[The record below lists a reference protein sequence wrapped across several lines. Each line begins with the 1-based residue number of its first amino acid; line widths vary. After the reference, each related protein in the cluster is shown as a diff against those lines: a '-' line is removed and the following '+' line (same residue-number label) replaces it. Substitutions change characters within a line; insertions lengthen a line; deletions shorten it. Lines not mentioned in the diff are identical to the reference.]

1 MIRRALIYCFVICF
15 ILIKNNLYAQ
25 TSNYRSY
32 SIAYTSDTL
41 LIDTLSINRK
51 SFKVVC
57 GTLEL
62 QDDVYYLDA
71 ISAKLKLFTTCSD
84 SLRLEYRVFDMM
96 FDGEFKRKD
105 TTLIFKN
112 NLEQRNSFLYSA
124 VNKRTD
130 FFGSSIQKS
139 GSISRGISFG
149 NNQDLSVNSS
159 LNLQLAGDIAPNLK
173 LLASVSD
180 DNIPI
185 QPDGNT
191 NKLQEFDQIFIQ
203 IYNEKFKVIAG
214 DFWLENPTGH
224 FLTYRKRAQG
234 LFSQYAF
241 SNKENTNWIIQG
253 AGALSKGKF
262 ARNVI
267 QGTESNQ
274 GPYRLRG
281 NENEPFIIVLGGTER
296 VYLDGKLLERGQEY
310 DYTINY
316 NTSEVTFTTRNLI
329 TKDSRVVVEFQ
340 YSDQN
345 YARSLFQAS
354 ANYKSDKLDYWFN
367 VYSEQDAKNQSLQQD
382 LSLADKKLLSE
393 VGDSVLQ
400 ARVNSIDS
408 VGYNEQQ
415 VLYKLENVNGY
426 DSVLIYSVH
435 PDSAIYRA
443 VFTQVGPNEGNY
455 IFDRFTAV
463 GRVYK
468 WVEPIAGIPQGNFI
482 PAQLLLSPKRRRM
495 ISSGVNY
502 RFAENFVLTTEV
514 STTNND
520 QNTFSRK
527 DKNNDNAFGNRT
539 RLTGEIKLGKTDSSL
554 WSFIT
559 DTEIEYRTAFFSEIE
574 RYRTVEFDRDWN
586 IRDKTFV
593 GQQFLAQTEASFK
606 HKQKGNIS
614 TQAQSFNLGSAY
626 AGRRACF
633 SGNWRGENGFS
644 ANWESS
650 YLNAKTITE
659 QNTYLRHKIDI
670 NQNLGFI
677 KVGFVDDH
685 ELNQFVT
692 SDILFTNSYQWYDWK
707 AYIKQG
713 DSVANGFS
721 LFYRERYDNKSDS
734 LRLKSAAIAKHFGA
748 SYDWISNKF
757 IKLNVLGSY
766 RTLEIKDST
775 LINQTPE
782 NTVIGRADYSLKLWK
797 GALTNTTFYEIGSGL
812 ELRKEFLY
820 FQVNSGQGVYTWIDY
835 NGDGVKDLNEFEVAQ
850 FADQAD
856 YIRIFTPSNEYVKTF
871 SNEFNQSIFWKP
883 ERIWSN
889 KTGVLNVLARF
900 SNQTRFRI
908 TRKTGEAVVENYN
921 PFRGEI
927 ADTSLISSSS
937 SIRNTLFFNRIN
949 AIFGL
954 DYVFQNAASKT
965 LLANGFDARNTA
977 FNQVNLRW
985 NIAKKFTLKA
995 TLENGNKEVLA
1006 DYTSGRNY
1014 AISYLEAIPSFIYQ
1028 PSTNFRV
1035 SVEGRFTTKE
1045 NSVEFGGEN
1054 TNLTDLGVLFKY
1066 NQAEK
1071 GSLLGGFNAINIQF
1085 DGAENNAVAF
1095 EMLESLRPGINYTW
1109 NLGYQRTISKSLQ
1122 LSLQYYGRKSEGNR
1136 TIHAGGLE
1144 VRAFF

>member
-1 MIRRALIYCFVICF
+1 MIGRTWIYLVVICF
-15 ILIKNNLYAQ
+15 AMLGNKLYGQ
-25 TSNYRSY
+25 TSNHRSY
-32 SIAYTSDTL
+32 RLFPSSDTL
-41 LIDTLSINRK
+41 QIDTLSIYAP
-51 SFKVVC
+51 SFKVFC
-57 GTLEL
+57 GDFEL
-62 QDDVYYLDA
+62 PKERYYLEE
-71 ISAKLKLFTTCSD
+71 ITAKFKLLTPCSD
-84 SLRLEYRVFDMM
+84 SISVEYRVFDML
-96 FDGEFKRKD
+96 FEGEFKTKD

-112 NLEQRNSFLYSA
+112 NLDTKSDFFYSA
-124 VNKRTD
+124 TRKQTD
-130 FFGSSIQKS
+130 FFGSNIQKS

-203 IYNEKFKVIAG
+203 IYNDKFKLIAG
-214 DFWLENPTGH
+214 DFWLEKPMGY
-224 FLTYRKRAQG
+224 FLNYRKRAQG
-234 LFSQYAF
+234 LFSQYSF
-241 SNKENTNWIIQG
+241 SNRENTSWTIQG

-262 ARNVI
+262 ARNTI
-267 QGTESNQ
+267 QGAESNQ
-274 GPYRLRG
+274 GPYRLKG

-310 DYTINY
+310 DYTVNY

-329 TKDSRVVVEFQ
+329 TKDSRIVVEFQ

-345 YARSLFQAS
+345 YARSLFQVNT
-354 ANYKSDKLDYWFN
+354 NYKSDKLDFWFN
-367 VYSEQDAKNQSLQQD
+367 VYSEQDAKNQSLQQE

-415 VLYKLENVNGY
+415 VLYKLETVNGY
-426 DSVLIYSVH
+426 DSVLIHSIH

-443 VFTQVGPNEGNY
+443 VFSQVGANEGNY
-455 IFDRFTAV
+455 VFDRFTAV

-468 WVEPIAGIPQGNFI
+468 WVEPIAGVPQGNFI

-495 ISSGVNY
+495 ISSGINY
-502 RFAENFVLTTEV
+502 RFAKNFVLTTEL
-514 STTNND
+514 STSNND

-527 DKNNDNAFGNRT
+527 DKNNDDAFGNRT
-539 RLTGEIKLGKTDSSL
+539 RLVGEISLGKSDSSN
-554 WSFIT
+554 WSFLT
-559 DTEIEYRTAFFSEIE
+559 DTEIEYRTAFFTEIE

-586 IRDKTFV
+586 IRDKAFE

-606 HKQKGNIS
+606 HKEKGRIS
-614 TQAQSFNLGSAY
+614 TQIQSFNLGQDYDGKRARF
-626 AGRRACF
+626 AGD
-633 SGNWRGENGFS
+633 WRGDKGFL

-650 YLNAKTITE
+650 YLNATTANN
-659 QNTYLRHKIDI
+659 QNTYLRHKVDL
-670 NQNLGFI
+670 NQNLGLI
-677 KVGFVDDH
+677 KVGFTDDH
-685 ELNQFVT
+685 ELNQFV
-692 SDILFTNSYQWYDWK
+692 SNEILTDNSYQWYDWK
-707 AYIKQG
+707 VYVKQG
-713 DSVANGFS
+713 DSIQNGFS

-748 SYDWISNKF
+748 SYDWLSNKYF
-757 IKLNVLGSY
+757 KLNVLGSY
-766 RTLEIKDST
+766 RTLAIRDSS

-782 NTVIGRADYSLKLWK
+782 NSVVGRADYSLKLWK

-820 FQVNSGQGVYTWIDY
+820 FQVNTGQGVYTWIDY
-835 NGDGVKDLNEFEVAQ
+835 NGDGVKDLNEFEIAQ

-883 ERIWSN
+883 ERIWSS
-889 KTGVLNVLARF
+889 KKGVLNVLSRF

-908 TRKTGEAVVENYN
+908 TRKTGEATAENYN
-921 PFRGEI
+921 PFRGNI
-927 ADTSLISSSS
+927 ADTSLISSAS

-949 AIFGL
+949 SIFGL
-954 DYVFQNAASKT
+954 DYVFQNTVSKT
-965 LLANGFDARNTA
+965 LLANGFDARNTQY
-977 FNQVNLRW
+977 NQINLRW

-995 TLENGNKEVLA
+995 SLENGSKEVLA

-1014 AISYLEAIPSFIYQ
+1014 AITYLEVIPSFIYQ
-1028 PSTNFRV
+1028 PSTNFRT
-1035 SVEGRFTTKE
+1035 SIEGRFTRKE
-1045 NSVEFGGEN
+1045 NSALFGGEN
-1054 TNLTDLGVLFKY
+1054 TRLTDLGLLFKY
-1066 NQAEK
+1066 NQVEK
-1071 GSLLGGFNAINIQF
+1071 GSLLGGFNTINIQF
-1085 DGAENNAVAF
+1085 DGVENNAVAY

-1109 NLGYQRTISKSLQ
+1109 NLGYQRTISKNLQ
-1122 LSLQYYGRKSEGNR
+1122 LSLQYNGRKSEGNR

>member
-1 MIRRALIYCFVICF
+1 
-15 ILIKNNLYAQ
+15 
-25 TSNYRSY
+25 
-32 SIAYTSDTL
+32 
-41 LIDTLSINRK
+41 
-51 SFKVVC
+51 
-57 GTLEL
+57 
-62 QDDVYYLDA
+62 
-71 ISAKLKLFTTCSD
+71 
-84 SLRLEYRVFDMM
+84 
-96 FDGEFKRKD
+96 
-105 TTLIFKN
+105 
-112 NLEQRNSFLYSA
+112 
-124 VNKRTD
+124 
-130 FFGSSIQKS
+130 
-139 GSISRGISFG
+139 SISRGISFG

-203 IYNEKFKVIAG
+203 IYNDKFKLIAG
-214 DFWLENPTGH
+214 DFWLEKPTGH

-234 LFSQYAF
+234 LFSQYTF
-241 SNKENTNWIIQG
+241 SNRENTSWTIQG

-262 ARNVI
+262 ARNTI

-274 GPYRLRG
+274 GPYRLKG
-281 NENEPFIIVLGGTER
+281 NENETFIIVLGGTER

-310 DYTINY
+310 DYTMNY
-316 NTSEVTFTTRNLI
+316 NTSELTFTTRNLI
-329 TKDSRVVVEFQ
+329 TKDSRIVVEFQ

-345 YARSLFQAS
+345 YARSLFQTS
-354 ANYKSDKLDYWFN
+354 ANYKSAKLDYWFN
-367 VYSEQDAKNQSLQQD
+367 VYSEQDAKNQSLQQE

-408 VGYNEQQ
+408 VGFNEQQ
-415 VLYKLENVNGY
+415 VLYKLETVNGY
-426 DSVLIYSVH
+426 DSVLVYSVH
-435 PDSAIYRA
+435 PDSALYRA
-443 VFTQVGPNEGNY
+443 VFTQVGANEGNY

-468 WVEPIAGIPQGNFI
+468 WVEPIAGVPQGNFI

-502 RFAENFVLTTEV
+502 RFTKGFELTTEI

-520 QNTFSRK
+520 QNTFSGK
-527 DKNNDNAFGNRT
+527 DKKNDNAFGNRT
-539 RLTGEIKLGKTDSSL
+539 RLVGEISLGKSDSSN
-554 WSFIT
+554 WSFST

-586 IRDKTFV
+586 IRDKAFE

-606 HKQKGNIS
+606 HAKKGVIS
-614 TQAQSFNLGSAY
+614 TQIQRFNLGKDY
-626 AGRRACF
+626 VGRRAKF
-633 SGNWRGENGFS
+633 AGNWKGDKGFL

-650 YLNAKTITE
+650 YLNANTADN
-659 QNTYLRHKIDI
+659 QNTYLRHKVDVS
-670 NQNLGFI
+670 QNFKWFKL
-677 KVGFVDDH
+677 GFVDDH
-685 ELNQFVT
+685 ELNKFISNELLT
-692 SDILFTNSYQWYDWK
+692 DNSYQWYDWK

-713 DSVANGFS
+713 DSLANGFS

-734 LRLKSAAIAKHFGA
+734 LRLQSAAIAKHFGA
-748 SYDWISNKF
+748 SYDWLSNRYF
-757 IKLNVLGSY
+757 KLNLLGSY
-766 RTLEIKDST
+766 RTLSIRDST

-782 NTVIGRADYSLKLWK
+782 NTVVGRADYSLKLWK
-797 GALTNTTFYEIGSGL
+797 GALTNSTFYEIGSGL

-820 FQVNSGQGVYTWIDY
+820 FQVNTGQGVYTWIDY
-835 NGDGVKDLNEFEVAQ
+835 NGDGVKDLNEFEIAQ

-889 KTGVLNVLARF
+889 KKGVLNVLSRF

-908 TRKTGEAVVENYN
+908 TRKTGEATVENYN
-921 PFRGEI
+921 PFRGKI

-937 SIRNTLFFNRIN
+937 SIRNTVFFNRIN

-954 DYVFQNAASKT
+954 DYVFQNTASKT
-965 LLANGFDARNTA
+965 LLANGFDARNTQY
-977 FNQVNLRW
+977 NQLNLRW
-985 NIAKKFTLKA
+985 NIAKKFTIKA
-995 TLENGNKEVLA
+995 SLENGSKEVLA

-1014 AISYLEAIPSFIYQ
+1014 AITYLEAIPSFIYQ
-1028 PSTNFRV
+1028 PSTNFRT
-1035 SVEGRFTTKE
+1035 SIEGRFARKA
-1045 NSVEFGGEN
+1045 NSLQFGGEN
-1054 TNLTDLGVLFKY
+1054 TRLTDLGLLFKY

-1071 GSLLGGFNAINIQF
+1071 GSLLGGFNTINIQF
-1085 DGAENNAVAF
+1085 DGAENNAVAY

-1109 NLGYQRTISKSLQ
+1109 NLGYQRTISKNLQ
-1122 LSLQYYGRKSEGNR
+1122 LSLQYNGRKSEGNS